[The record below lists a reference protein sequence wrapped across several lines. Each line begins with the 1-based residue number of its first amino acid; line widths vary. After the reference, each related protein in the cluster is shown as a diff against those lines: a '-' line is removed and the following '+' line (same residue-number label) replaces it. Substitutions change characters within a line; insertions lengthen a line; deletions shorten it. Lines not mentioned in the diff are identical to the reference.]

1 VGPTIVRGV
10 NFYPFFWKL
19 KRVTHFGKIMNHVKR
34 LLPSISK
41 ILVGINLSLFLIV
54 FVIKTEASGGISWF
68 LNFSWLSTF
77 NALIDIALG
86 DMVSSTSFICIWFV
100 FTFLL
105 SLVFFLTLRFN
116 NVQFP
121 LKDLSSQGK
130 MAIDIDD
137 LNNVDNPVVLDKRED
152 SPSKRFSDS
161 LSEVER
167 KNNKVS
173 RSQDSQEV
181 DDLMATI
188 PPDIAQKFKDLKD
201 TLEMMDT
208 KKSENTKS

>member
-1 VGPTIVRGV
+1 
-10 NFYPFFWKL
+10 
-19 KRVTHFGKIMNHVKR
+19 MNHSNK

-41 ILVGINLSLFLIV
+41 ILVGINLSFFVIV

-68 LNFSWLSTF
+68 LNFSWLSSL
-77 NALIDIALG
+77 NVLIDIALG
-86 DMVSSTSFICIWFV
+86 DMVSSTSFICIWFI

-105 SLVFFLTLRFN
+105 SSVFFLTSRFN
-116 NVQFP
+116 NAQLS
-121 LKDLSSQGK
+121 LKDLSSKEK

-137 LNNVDNPVVLDKRED
+137 LNNIDNPVVLDAREE
-152 SPSKRFSDS
+152 SSSKMFSDS

-173 RSQDSQEV
+173 SQNSQEV

-188 PPDIAQKFKDLKD
+188 PPDVAEKFKDLKD
-201 TLEMMDT
+201 KLEMIDA
-208 KKSENTKS
+208 KKPNDAKS

>member
-1 VGPTIVRGV
+1 
-10 NFYPFFWKL
+10 
-19 KRVTHFGKIMNHVKR
+19 MNHVKR

-86 DMVSSTSFICIWFV
+86 DMVSSTSFICVWFV

-137 LNNVDNPVVLDKRED
+137 LNNIDNPVVLDKRED

>member
-1 VGPTIVRGV
+1 
-10 NFYPFFWKL
+10 
-19 KRVTHFGKIMNHVKR
+19 MNHIKR

-41 ILVGINLSLFLIV
+41 ILVGINLSFFIIV

-77 NALIDIALG
+77 NILIDIGLG
-86 DMVSSTSFICIWFV
+86 DTISSTSFICIWFI

-116 NVQFP
+116 NVQLT
-121 LKDLSSQGK
+121 LKDVSSKGK

-137 LNNVDNPVVLDKRED
+137 LNNINNNVVFDKQEGN
-152 SPSKRFSDS
+152 SSKRFSDS
-161 LSEVER
+161 LSEVEKETER
-167 KNNKVS
+167 KTNKS
-173 RSQDSQEV
+173 IRSQNSQEV
-181 DDLMATI
+181 DNLMATI

-201 TLEMMDT
+201 TLEMIDK
-208 KKSENTKS
+208 KKSDNSKP